1 MYKDKTL
8 EANTDGI
15 VVRRYGLFRSTR
27 RIPYTEVKSVRR
39 FHMGFTDRWRVAGVG
54 FNRKFYNWD
63 SSRRSKTRA
72 FEIDTGGI
80 FLPTV
85 TPDDPDGFLSAI
97 SNQVRLVDDGPPK
110 V

>member
-8 EANTDGI
+8 ETSSDGI

-27 RIPYTEVKSVRR
+27 LIPYSEVKSVRHFR
-39 FHMGFTDRWRVAGVG
+39 MGFSDRWRVAGVG

-72 FEIDTGGI
+72 FEINTGV
-80 FLPTV
+80 FFRPTV
-85 TPDDPDGFLSAI
+85 TPDDADGFLAALSE
-97 SNQVRLVDDGPPK
+97 QVRVVDDRPSA
-110 V
+110 